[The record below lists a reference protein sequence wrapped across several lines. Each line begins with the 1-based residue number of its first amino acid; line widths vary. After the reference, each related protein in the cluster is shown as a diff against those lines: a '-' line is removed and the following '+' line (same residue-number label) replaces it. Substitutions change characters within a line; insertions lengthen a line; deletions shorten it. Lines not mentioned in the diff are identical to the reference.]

1 MTHLMMMMITHPGR
15 SDMKVIIDMPNKKMN
30 DLAKKKIIEG
40 IIRSGKQANSVQ
52 FEDIKEIKSKK
63 EKN

>member
-1 MTHLMMMMITHPGR
+1 
-15 SDMKVIIDMPNKKMN
+15 MKVIIDMPNKKMN

-63 EKN
+63 EKNWWGY